1 MRPFF
6 FFSSRRRHTRL
17 TCDWSSDVCSSDLD
31 LAIHDI
37 SGDHADVDIQALAD
51 GRSTTPPRPTG
62 LLNVQY
68 RTLPLGDGQGTESSA
83 AVFVPIGNE
92 IYKGPI
98 QPYALVLPTDYY
110 TDPHPRRFVFFY
122 HCANCN
128 HMIWPFGVESSATP
142 NRNTVADSA
151 VYTTHIQDIV
161 DRNDIMVAGSV
172 QRGEVGPGTTYGN
185 IPGAGERDLRDEY
198 AAIRDRDGY
207 AVDPNRVVF
216 SGMSMGGST
225 TNTMMTLYPDELA
238 AAVSHSAASTPAR
251 LPNIRNVYYM
261 QITGDTGLDSA
272 ASTAGRQAATALD
285 DLGYRHMYVEYLG
298 RAHDFGL
305 VYESLPI
312 VEKTGWQEVR
322 DPDPAR
328 VTYQIDR
335 AVEEPDAKLG
345 LSHDH
350 AYWTSGL
357 RISDGAAS
365 GVIDAI
371 ALPMAS
377 KLPKTTSHLTG
388 TFVNTTTGN
397 QTYVDWMEWD
407 RDLTGHGLQDFQP
420 GWQPGGDVTVQNAK
434 VPAPDHA
441 GENAFTATTT
451 DLAEATLSLSRMQV
465 STDRRVTG
473 YLNATKPLTLRLA
486 TGGIGPPR
494 VATLDDKRI
503 DVAMQGDSVV
513 VSVPAGKHTLVLDDW
528 PALSVRSSRAC
539 ASRRHFS
546 IRLGVRHR
554 VHLVSARVYVN
565 GRRVKVLRG
574 KRLRSTVNLRGLPRG
589 RVTVKV
595 VGRTRGGRRYVAT
608 RRYRT
613 CTPKPKRRR
622 TG

>member
-1 MRPFF
+1 
-6 FFSSRRRHTRL
+6 
-17 TCDWSSDVCSSDLD
+17 
-31 LAIHDI
+31 
-37 SGDHADVDIQALAD
+37 
-51 GRSTTPPRPTG
+51 
-62 LLNVQY
+62 
-68 RTLPLGDGQGTESSA
+68 
-83 AVFVPIGNE
+83 
-92 IYKGPI
+92 
-98 QPYALVLPTDYY
+98 
-110 TDPHPRRFVFFY
+110 
-122 HCANCN
+122 
-128 HMIWPFGVESSATP
+128 
-142 NRNTVADSA
+142 

-161 DRNDIMVAGSV
+161 DRNDVMVAGSV
-172 QRGEVGPGTTYGN
+172 QRGEVGPGATYGN
-185 IPGAGERDLRDEY
+185 IPGAGERDLRDTY
-198 AAIRDRDGY
+198 ATIRDRDGY
-207 AVDPNRVVF
+207 SVDPNRVVF

-251 LPNIRNVYYM
+251 LQNIRNVYYM

-322 DPDPAR
+322 DPNPAR
-328 VTYQIDR
+328 VTYELDR
-335 AVEEPDAKLG
+335 SVEAPDAKLG

-357 RISDGAAS
+357 QIAS
-365 GVIDAI
+365 GADSGTIDAI

-377 KLPKTTSHLTG
+377 KLPKTTSHLQG
-388 TFVNTTTGN
+388 TFVNTDTGN
-397 QTYVDWMEWD
+397 QTFVDWMEWD

-420 GWQPGGDVTVQNAK
+420 GWQPQGDVTVTNAK

-441 GENAFTATTT
+441 GENAFSTTTT
-451 DLAEATLSLSRMQV
+451 DLSAATLSLSRMQV
-465 STDRRVTG
+465 ATDRRVTG
-473 YLNATKPLTLRLA
+473 YLNASKPLTLSLA

-494 VATLDDKRI
+494 VATLDDKG
-503 DVAMQGDSVV
+503 VAVTMQGDSLVV
-513 VSVPAGKHTLVLDDW
+513 AIPAGKHTLVLDDW
-528 PALSVRSSRAC
+528 PVLSVRSGKRAC
-539 ASRRHFS
+539 GSRRAFR

-574 KRLRSTVNLRGLPRG
+574 KRLRAPVNLRGLPRG
-589 RVTVKV
+589 RFTVKI
-595 VGRTRGGRRYVAT
+595 VGRTRAGRRYVAT

-613 CTPKPKRRR
+613 CTPKAKDHSMRRA
-622 TG
+622 